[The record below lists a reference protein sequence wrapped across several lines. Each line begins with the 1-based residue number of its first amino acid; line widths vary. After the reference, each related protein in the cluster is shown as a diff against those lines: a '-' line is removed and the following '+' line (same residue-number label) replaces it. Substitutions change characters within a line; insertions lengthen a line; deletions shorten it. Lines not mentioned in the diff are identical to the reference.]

1 MEAKITAYPNGHDS
15 TGIPEVSGAPVTRIP
30 EETEASATPDP
41 QIIRESEA
49 PESPSEPIQT
59 EQLYLSIENVSTDL
73 NAATRLLSLCL
84 ENADQAIQAHREQ
97 DSIEADDAIQRLQG
111 ILPELFC
118 CRTLGDGFGIIVNGL
133 MCAFQNLSG
142 VPLTR
147 AQAEKVRQILVKL
160 RSEPFLSVDNAVEAL
175 QDLEQF
181 ELVIEPPEFSYLA
194 DMLNE

>member
-1 MEAKITAYPNGHDS
+1 MEPEIIVYPNGHDS
-15 TGIPEVSGAPVTRIP
+15 TGIPEGSRAPGTRIP
-30 EETEASATPDP
+30 EETGASATPDTK
-41 QIIRESEA
+41 IIRESEA
-49 PESPSEPIQT
+49 PESPSEQIPT
-59 EQLYLSIENVSTDL
+59 EELYPSIENVSADL

-97 DSIEADDAIQRLQG
+97 DSIEADDALQRLQG

-133 MCAFQNLSG
+133 MCAFQNLRG
-142 VPLTR
+142 APLTR
-147 AQAEKVRQILVKL
+147 TQTEKVRQILVKL

-175 QDLEQF
+175 QDLEQL